1 MSISYEAARELV
13 REASEPGWSV
23 GTYCLDDR
31 TIVENDTMYVFL
43 VGAREHLVDGDRAYA
58 IAGAVPVVYK
68 ADGRLAWLPSPMV
81 GMDTT
86 LERRPNPSPTCRA

>member
-1 MSISYEAARELV
+1 MSITYEAARELV

-31 TIVENDTMYVFL
+31 AIVENDTMYVFT
-43 VGAREHLVDGDRAYA
+43 VGAREHLVDGDLGYA

-68 ADGRLAWLPSPMV
+68 EDGRLAWLPSPMV
-81 GMDTT
+81 GMDPS
-86 LERRPNPSPTCRA
+86 LERRPNPSPTLQT

>member
-31 TIVENDTMYVFL
+31 TIVENDTMYVFS
-43 VGAREHLVDGDRAYA
+43 VGAREHLVEGDRSYA

-68 ADGRLAWLPSPMV
+68 EDGRLAWLPSPTV

-86 LERRPNPSPTCRA
+86 LRRRPNPSPTLPT